1 MLHRMVVINKIKQY
15 MKNIILFIVFL
26 LISCGNK
33 EDNKIKNETVAI
45 VDSTIVNSRNHIME
59 SDTVQKKSDSITHE
73 KVVKVITN
81 IKYLTKTVEK
91 LKFEKLQLSKELKI
105 SKQNVRIDTVFIETK
120 KSFWGREKKTITT
133 KSDSQDVE
141 TIDSSSTKVL
151 DTITKN

>member
-1 MLHRMVVINKIKQY
+1 

-81 IKYLTKTVEK
+81 IKYCIN
-91 LKFEKLQLSKELKI
+91 SH
-105 SKQNVRIDTVFIETK
+105 
-120 KSFWGREKKTITT
+120 
-133 KSDSQDVE
+133 
-141 TIDSSSTKVL
+141 VL
-151 DTITKN
+151 FRYF

>member
-1 MLHRMVVINKIKQY
+1 MV
-15 MKNIILFIVFL
+15 
-26 LISCGNK
+26 SCVAPL
-33 EDNKIKNETVAI
+33 DNKIKDETVAI

-73 KVVKVITN
+73 KVVKVITK
-81 IKYLTKTVEK
+81 IKYLTKFVEN
-91 LKFEKLQLSKELKI
+91 LKIEKLQLSKELKI

-120 KSFWGREKKTITT
+120 KSFWGGEKKTITT

>member
-1 MLHRMVVINKIKQY
+1 

-73 KVVKVITN
+73 KVVKVITK
-81 IKYLTKTVEK
+81 IKYLTKFVEK
-91 LKFEKLQLSKELKI
+91 LKIEKLQLSKELKI

-151 DTITKN
+151 DTIAKN